1 MLCSSETS
9 TPSLLLLC
17 LHRLHDGPSTQP
29 ARASSSPSVTPSAVP
44 MRSQSSGYRAVSC
57 CVPRRPQVRESAYAM
72 VALPERHSQRCAT
85 ALIARGRSGTG
96 VARGAVLKYG
106 RLAGRLRG
114 HRGGRDRALA
124 WPSAIAIH
132 RDPSRSQLCGHPGAA
147 TEPSWPLRGHGDRD
161 GDCVGTDCQANGGQ
175 RSKRTV
181 GQPRSYEDAAVVVP
195 ARPSRSQQ
203 CGHPDEE
210 NGPSWPLRG
219 HSDRN
224 RTAVVARPLRRLG
237 RLASERPSERLRGER
252 TVG

>member
-1 MLCSSETS
+1 MKTLFYFIKSGCSVFSLPCPLLCSSETS

-132 RDPSRSQLCGHPGAA
+132 RDRSCAA
-147 TEPSWPLRGHGDRD
+147 TLARQLSHRGH
-161 GDCVGTDCQANGGQ
+161 C
-175 RSKRTV
+175 
-181 GQPRSYEDAAVVVP
+181 AAMSIVM
-195 ARPSRSQQ
+195 A
-203 CGHPDEE
+203 
-210 NGPSWPLRG
+210 
-219 HSDRN
+219 
-224 RTAVVARPLRRLG
+224 TAW
-237 RLASERPSERLRGER
+237 
-252 TVG
+252 